1 MSVARSIIRS
11 FVAGFGSIAFTWIAM
26 PDWLLA
32 NLSEHP
38 VQTVLGFL
46 ASAVFG
52 GAVVYAAYGTYVS
65 RRLGDRPGEAFD
77 AMRRAEGM
85 AGCRSLSEAA
95 DAVHRIAK
103 EKADLE
109 RRISDAESRA
119 ATTEAAKE
127 VAEPAPRYAEPSVEL
142 ILQMSPVVASRVYRA
157 YKRGEYIPLSEIE
170 PVAINSIGGR
180 DGLFEYKRFVNP
192 FGQPLEAELYGLS
205 AKWMAFLKDP
215 AKLDQLRAISG
226 GWLSQEE

>member
-1 MSVARSIIRS
+1 MGIKSVD
-11 FVAGFGSIAFTWIAM
+11 AGMLKAA
-26 PDWLLA
+26 
-32 NLSEHP
+32 
-38 VQTVLGFL
+38 VL
-46 ASAVFG
+46 ASAKRLESKKEWINELNVFPVPDG
-52 GAVVYAAYGTYVS
+52 DTGTN
-65 RRLGDRPGEAFD
+65 
-77 AMRRAEGM
+77 MTMTIM
-85 AGCRSLSEAA
+85 A
-95 DAVHRIAK
+95 
-103 EKADLE
+103 
-109 RRISDAESRA
+109 
-119 ATTEAAKE
+119 AAKE